1 MRNEVRYVIGAA
13 IGALLAVM
21 LGVPSFNADR
31 YTESEPPLLYT
42 YCDFER
48 SQWEGECVPSGT
60 GIILMVILGAGMGAL
75 VVAALQRRKPTP
87 EAGAGDSGAQNKDS
101 AVSSGVR
108 AAIAEARSRT
118 AAAARAASE
127 KRSAQAQPS
136 APSAFTGEAIL
147 ARSRAA
153 AAARAASKRPSAQA
167 QRSAPSAV
175 VGAAIVEAR
184 SRTAATAHPADDT
197 RSSRDD
203 VVLEAAVEIS
213 AAVER
218 KRDSFVQS
226 ILSAQDPGSMSEETI
241 RHKETIE
248 RRLART
254 HLGDDV
260 SERGTRLGIVN
271 LAGTAVERAVEMG
284 WLRSQGT
291 GPHQLLF
298 RTEIPLEASI
308 PPEATSDSKQSAA
321 ASDRAEPLQEEAV
334 EPSEDSDTGTVEAS
348 ATERTASESLEEL
361 ESLIRLHERGVLTDA
376 ELQAAKSRLLDEDD
390 GSVTYRQMV
399 SPTGKGTYRKT
410 GA

>member
-21 LGVPSFNADR
+21 LGVPSFNVDGD
-31 YTESEPPLLYT
+31 TESFPPLFST

-60 GIILMVILGAGMGAL
+60 GIMLMVILGAGMGAL

-87 EAGAGDSGAQNKDS
+87 DAGAGDSGAQNKDS

-108 AAIAEARSRT
+108 AAIVEARSR
-118 AAAARAASE
+118 AAAVARAASE
-127 KRSAQAQPS
+127 RPSAQAQPS

-153 AAARAASKRPSAQA
+153 AGERRG
-167 QRSAPSAV
+167 APSAV
-175 VGAAIVEAR
+175 VGAAILEAR
-184 SRTAATAHPADDT
+184 SRTAATAHAADDA
-197 RSSRDD
+197 RSFRDD

-226 ILSAQDPGSMSEETI
+226 ILSAEDPGSMSEETI
-241 RHKETIE
+241 RRKETIE
-248 RRLART
+248 RRFAST
-254 HLGDDV
+254 CIGDDV
-260 SERGTRLGIVN
+260 RERATRLGIVN

-284 WLRSQGT
+284 WLRSQGA
-291 GPHQLLF
+291 GSDQLLF
-298 RTEIPLEASI
+298 RTAIPLEVSI

-321 ASDRAEPLQEEAV
+321 ASDRAESLQQEAV
-334 EPSEDSDTGTVEAS
+334 EPSEDSATSTVEAS
-348 ATERTASESLEEL
+348 ATKRTGSESLEEL

-376 ELQAAKSRLLDEDD
+376 ELQAAKSRLLNEDD
-390 GSVTYRQMV
+390 R
-399 SPTGKGTYRKT
+399 
-410 GA
+410 